1 MKIPLPLLPQKNT
14 EEMEVKVILAGYNTD
29 TENGSETPETIS
41 AAYAR
46 ISRDPAPI
54 TELRKQASAEID
66 EARKSN
72 RTIVYRYGHGSIA
85 EHAVFNFD
93 ILGVS
98 RLAAEAVQSF
108 RLASFTEKSQRYIR
122 IGKDWVLP
130 EGMDRHS
137 SVISDLFQCYGKL
150 LSALLESG
158 LSKTGAREDARYIL
172 PLAATTQMGM
182 TVNARELEHM
192 IRRMKAHPL
201 DEVQSLADALY
212 QAVLPVAPSLMLFT
226 EPTEMDRIAHLQPAP
241 VSRSGAVELLGCDS
255 DKRIADWL
263 TELFGEP
270 SFERVYNHLGIH
282 DALPRFWELFRA
294 DFRITASATA
304 YAQLKRHRMSTQ
316 LVSAYDPALGVTIPP
331 SIEKAGLADLFRR
344 ECSKASSAASESGRA
359 GEYLLTNAH
368 RRQVRLSINGR
379 EFNHLIRL
387 RDDAHAQWDIRRIA
401 AEMLSMVRE
410 KAPQTV
416 KMTCGKSRWEEV
428 TGKPAQ

>member
-1 MKIPLPLLPQKNT
+1 M
-14 EEMEVKVILAGYNTD
+14 KVILAGYNTD
-29 TENGSETPETIS
+29 VENGSGTPETIS

-54 TELRKQASAEID
+54 TELRKQASSEVE

-72 RTIVYRYGHGSIA
+72 RTIVYKYGHGSIA

-93 ILGVS
+93 ILGIS

-108 RLASFTEKSQRYIR
+108 RLTSFTEKSQRYIR
-122 IGKDWVLP
+122 IGEDWVLP
-130 EGMDRHS
+130 AGMNQHS
-137 SVISDLFQCYGKL
+137 SVISDLFSCYGEL

-158 LSKTGAREDARYIL
+158 LSKTEAREDARYIL

-201 DEVQSLADALY
+201 DEVKSLADALY
-212 QAVLPVAPSLMLFT
+212 QAVLPVAPSLMLFI
-226 EPTEMDRIAHLQPAP
+226 ESTEMDSIAHLQPPP
-241 VSRSGAVELLGCDS
+241 VPGNNPVELLGCDS
-255 DKRIADWL
+255 DRRIADWL
-263 TELFGEP
+263 TELYGEP
-270 SFERVYNHLGIH
+270 SFERVYNYLGIH
-282 DALPRFWELFRA
+282 DTLPRFWELFRS
-294 DFRITASATA
+294 DFRITLSATA

-344 ECSKASSAASESGRA
+344 ECSKASSAALELNRV

-368 RRQVRLSINGR
+368 RRQVRLCINGR
-379 EFNHLIRL
+379 EFNHFCRL

-401 AEMLSMVRE
+401 AEMISIVRE
-410 KAPQTV
+410 KAPLTV